1 MGGLTP
7 TVWQCHFKLLTSVT
21 NTVGCHIFASYSTS
35 LVFLM
40 KDNIV
45 VSQRTCSRA
54 YSILCT
60 STLYNVHKHVNN
72 HIYILWTW
80 TLYNI
85 YKFYYIFGQHKDN
98 REHVHKHVN
107 EHVHEH
113 VQEQIH

>member
-1 MGGLTP
+1 MG
-7 TVWQCHFKLLTSVT
+7 
-21 NTVGCHIFASYSTS
+21 
-35 LVFLM
+35 
-40 KDNIV
+40 
-45 VSQRTCSRA
+45 
-54 YSILCT
+54 
-60 STLYNVHKHVNN
+60 NN